1 MGELQ
6 IIQRRLS
13 KIGVDVE
20 FASNYPWVYLYKING
35 LLVEE
40 TYKSEHGFTI
50 AFSPIKSNQP
60 YHFTDL
66 SIVFEIIRKY
76 CN

>member
-50 AFSPIKSNQP
+50 AFHQ
-60 YHFTDL
+60 
-66 SIVFEIIRKY
+66 
-76 CN
+76 